1 MAGLIS
7 TPHAGEQFAAIS
19 QLRWRIFVHSLRTL
33 PGRLEVVSW
42 ILVGLGYAILGILGT
57 FGLGVAAWF
66 LVSRGRLEW
75 LALPIWGIFLA
86 WQLFPV
92 MATAFSEN
100 FDASNFLRFPLRY
113 RSYFLIRIVYGA
125 LDPTT
130 LIGILWLLGLTS
142 GIGIAA
148 PRLLPWTALVLATFA
163 VLNILLGRVIFS
175 WIERWLARRKS
186 REIIGI
192 VFFLF
197 VICFQFIGP
206 VLGHY
211 RSRRLH
217 PAMPHVM
224 AELLPAENLLPPG
237 LASSA
242 LARAAQGD
250 FAIALGDFALLC
262 GYAAVFLR
270 LLDVRMRAQFRGE
283 NLSEVVAPTVLPK
296 AKRAMRLGWTMP
308 GLSGA
313 LAAIVEK
320 EFRYLSRSGPMLFS
334 FAMPIVILL
343 IFRVGGP
350 AGQMRNSRV
359 HMSFLDFAFPFGA
372 AYAMLVLS
380 NLTYNSFGADGAG
393 IQFFFV
399 SPVRFRE
406 VMLAKNLT
414 HAAVL
419 ALELLLVWVA
429 VCLMFHPPAIGV
441 ALATLAGALFAALVN
456 FVAGNLMSLY
466 APKKFDFAVL
476 GKQRAA
482 GITVLASMTVQAL
495 VFGLVGF
502 TLFATSFHG
511 RIWLATVLLL
521 ALASAA
527 FLGYSAVLN
536 RIDRIAISR
545 RESIVAALCRA

>member
-1 MAGLIS
+1 M
-7 TPHAGEQFAAIS
+7 
-19 QLRWRIFVHSLRTL
+19 
-33 PGRLEVVSW
+33 
-42 ILVGLGYAILGILGT
+42 
-57 FGLGVAAWF
+57 
-66 LVSRGRLEW
+66 
-75 LALPIWGIFLA
+75 
-86 WQLFPV
+86 
-92 MATAFSEN
+92 
-100 FDASNFLRFPLRY
+100 
-113 RSYFLIRIVYGA
+113 
-125 LDPTT
+125 
-130 LIGILWLLGLTS
+130 
-142 GIGIAA
+142 
-148 PRLLPWTALVLATFA
+148 
-163 VLNILLGRVIFS
+163 IFS

-197 VICFQFIGP
+197 IICFQFIGP
-206 VLGHY
+206 VLSHY

-224 AELLPAENLLPPG
+224 AELLPAENFLPPG

-242 LARAAQGD
+242 LARAAHGD

-262 GYAAVFLR
+262 GYAAVFLW

-283 NLSEVVAPTVLPK
+283 NLSEAVAPTVLPK
-296 AKRAMRLGWTMP
+296 AKQAMRLGWTMP

-334 FAMPIVILL
+334 FVMPVVILL
-343 IFRVGGP
+343 IFRVGP
-350 AGQMRNSRV
+350 AGQMRNSRA
-359 HMSFLDFAFPFGA
+359 HMSLLDFAFPFGT
-372 AYAMLVLS
+372 AYALLVLS

-456 FVAGNLMSLY
+456 FIAGNLMSLY

-482 GITVLASMTVQAL
+482 GTTVLASMTVQAL
-495 VFGLVGF
+495 VFGFVGF

-527 FLGYSAVLN
+527 FVGYSVVLN
-536 RIDRIAISR
+536 RIDRIAIR
-545 RESIVAALCRA
+545 QRESIIAALCRA